1 MIRPLT
7 ALTLAGLV
15 ALNCPLFSQP
25 ATGPTASSAGSSVV
39 SIPEANSAGPEFLGH
54 VLGESF
60 ESFAASAVNQ
70 PEYRMTTCR
79 QSTTWGGI
87 HTIPAVIVTGL
98 FDSVNEGQLEQGI
111 LVPKYSVQDGDYS
124 IDCASDLHLD
134 KNGNATGEINNGFL
148 GQAAFRD
155 GGLEAL
161 VLVLPQKWDDVMANA
176 TQQLGSP
183 TKQAQEGSLHLAGWM
198 TNSYVVAL
206 SERVTNDLKRSVV
219 IYFATRYRAYQDG
232 VCKTCNLNATESQPA
247 GMALASMVPIADVAV
262 TPTKGGST
270 SVAPVADV
278 SASLAKVASTSSVP
292 IPVVPVTPTKTG
304 SASVVPV
311 ADVAAIP
318 VKVPSASAVP
328 VPVFGATPTNVAS
341 ASVVPVADVAA
352 IPAKVPSASAVPVPV
367 VGATPT
373 NVASASVVPVAVVA
387 ATPAS
392 VASASVVPAAV
403 AAAVPAQK
411 SSVVQITS
419 EPDGADIEVDGNFV
433 GSTPSQV
440 ELPPGDYSLR
450 VTKNGYVPWEK
461 KLHTIGGNV
470 TINAEMGSQPMVYH
484 VK

>member
-1 MIRPLT
+1 LVCELQYRHYFSNFLLEGLQMIRPLT

-25 ATGPTASSAGSSVV
+25 ATGPTASSVGSSVV
-39 SIPEANSAGPEFLGH
+39 SIPESKGAGPEFLGH

-70 PEYRMTTCR
+70 PEYRMTTCK

-247 GMALASMVPIADVAV
+247 GMALASMVPIADV
-262 TPTKGGST
+262 
-270 SVAPVADV
+270 
-278 SASLAKVASTSSVP
+278 SASLAKVA
-292 IPVVPVTPTKTG
+292 

-318 VKVPSASAVP
+318 AKVPSASAVP
-328 VPVFGATPTNVAS
+328 VPVVAATPTNVAS

-367 VGATPT
+367 VAATPT

>member
-1 MIRPLT
+1 LVCELQYRHYFSNFLLEGLQMIRPLT

-25 ATGPTASSAGSSVV
+25 ATGPTASSVGSSVV
-39 SIPEANSAGPEFLGH
+39 SIPESKGAGPEFLGH

-70 PEYRMTTCR
+70 PEYRMTTCK

-247 GMALASMVPIADVAV
+247 GMALASMVPIADV
-262 TPTKGGST
+262 
-270 SVAPVADV
+270 

-292 IPVVPVTPTKTG
+292 VPVV
-304 SASVVPV
+304 A
-311 ADVAAIP
+311 
-318 VKVPSASAVP
+318 
-328 VPVFGATPTNVAS
+328 ATPTNLAS

-367 VGATPT
+367 VAATPT

>member
-39 SIPEANSAGPEFLGH
+39 SIPEARGAGPEFLGH

-247 GMALASMVPIADVAV
+247 GMALASMVPIADVA
-262 TPTKGGST
+262 
-270 SVAPVADV
+270 
-278 SASLAKVASTSSVP
+278 
-292 IPVVPVTPTKTG
+292 
-304 SASVVPV
+304 
-311 ADVAAIP
+311 AIP
-318 VKVPSASAVP
+318 AKVPSASAVP
-328 VPVFGATPTNVAS
+328 PVPVVAATPTNVAS

-367 VGATPT
+367 VAATPTNVASASVVPVADVAAIPAKVPSASAVPVPVVAATPT